1 LFTSRLCPLLACFSL
16 KVSVIS
22 SAQQIRAIPSTVRC
36 SGRSRAR
43 LSFWTPTRSL
53 SPSLDQAPKRP
64 FWFRYYKKADTAF
77 NGEGAKEY
85 GGRFNRVGTPVVYT
99 SESLALATL
108 ELLTKINSR
117 RRATGRVCL
126 PVRFDDAQVLVRT
139 EDDLPEGWDARP
151 YGPASQEIGDA
162 WVRSQASLVLRV
174 LSIVMPRIVVPRE
187 HNYLINPRHP
197 DASSLEIGP
206 PEPLDLDPRI
216 LSD

>member
-1 LFTSRLCPLLACFSL
+1 
-16 KVSVIS
+16 VSEIT
-22 SAQQIRAIPSTVRC
+22 AWRITP
-36 SGRSRAR
+36 AR
-43 LSFWTPTRSL
+43 
-53 SPSLDQAPKRP
+53 
-64 FWFRYYKKADTAF
+64 YKDTAF
-77 NGEGAKEY
+77 NGEGAKKY
-85 GGRFNRVGTPVVYT
+85 GGRFNRVGTPMAYT

-108 ELLTKINSR
+108 ELLTVVNSR
-117 RRATGRVCL
+117 RRAKGRVCL
-126 PVRFDDAQVLVRT
+126 PVRFDEAQVLVRN

-174 LSIVMPRIVVPRE
+174 PTVALPCE

-197 DASSLEIGP
+197 DAEKLETGE

>member
-1 LFTSRLCPLLACFSL
+1 
-16 KVSVIS
+16 VSKIT
-22 SAQQIRAIPSTVRC
+22 AWRITP
-36 SGRSRAR
+36 AR
-43 LSFWTPTRSL
+43 
-53 SPSLDQAPKRP
+53 
-64 FWFRYYKKADTAF
+64 YKDTAF
-77 NGEGAKEY
+77 GGEGAKEY
-85 GGRFNRVGTPVVYT
+85 GGRFNRVGTPMVYT

-117 RRATGRVCL
+117 SRAKGRVCL
-126 PVRFDDAQVLVRT
+126 PVRFDEAQVLVRE

-174 LSIVMPRIVVPRE
+174 PSIVVPRE

-197 DASSLEIGP
+197 DASDLEIGE

>member
-1 LFTSRLCPLLACFSL
+1 
-16 KVSVIS
+16 VSKIT
-22 SAQQIRAIPSTVRC
+22 AWRIIPVR
-36 SGRSRAR
+36 
-43 LSFWTPTRSL
+43 
-53 SPSLDQAPKRP
+53 
-64 FWFRYYKKADTAF
+64 YKDTAF
-77 NGEGAKEY
+77 SGEGAKEY
-85 GGRFNRVGTPVVYT
+85 GGRFNRVGTPMAYT

-108 ELLTKINSR
+108 ELLTKISSR
-117 RRATGRVCL
+117 RRAAGRVCL
-126 PVRFDDAQVLVRT
+126 PVQFDEAQVLVRN

-174 LSIVMPRIVVPRE
+174 PTVALPRE

-197 DASSLEIGP
+197 DASDLEIGE

>member
-1 LFTSRLCPLLACFSL
+1 M
-16 KVSVIS
+16 
-22 SAQQIRAIPSTVRC
+22 STITAWRITP
-36 SGRSRAR
+36 AR
-43 LSFWTPTRSL
+43 Y
-53 SPSLDQAPKRP
+53 Q
-64 FWFRYYKKADTAF
+64 DTAF
-77 NGEGAKEY
+77 SGEGAKEY
-85 GGRFNRVGTPVVYT
+85 GGRFNRGGTPMVYT

-126 PVRFDDAQVLVRT
+126 PVRFDEAQVLVRN

-151 YGPASQEIGDA
+151 YGPASQEVGDA

-174 LSIVMPRIVVPRE
+174 PSIVVPRE
-187 HNYLINPRHP
+187 HNYLINPWHP
-197 DASSLEIGP
+197 DASDVEIGE

>member
-1 LFTSRLCPLLACFSL
+1 
-16 KVSVIS
+16 VSTIT
-22 SAQQIRAIPSTVRC
+22 AWRITP
-36 SGRSRAR
+36 AR
-43 LSFWTPTRSL
+43 
-53 SPSLDQAPKRP
+53 
-64 FWFRYYKKADTAF
+64 YKDTAF

-85 GGRFNRVGTPVVYT
+85 GGRFNRVGTPMVYT

-117 RRATGRVCL
+117 SRAAGRVCL
-126 PVRFDDAQVLVRT
+126 PVQFDEAHVLVRN

-174 LSIVMPRIVVPRE
+174 PSIVVPRE

-197 DASSLEIGP
+197 DASDVEVGEA
-206 PEPLDLDPRI
+206 EPLDLDPRI